1 MPRIYTLFNRSIWNI
16 LEKAVSLQRQE
27 EDLGYP
33 GRIPRGAAAKN
44 QHCFGS
50 KTSPPL
56 LHFKNS
62 RHAYHQNCWRV
73 ILNGIRGTSGFLHNS
88 HFYSFSI
95 SSMERLVYFE
105 INSAGMPSAFILR
118 ALSMLASAFPSA
130 LASAFAVLMALLISR

>member
-33 GRIPRGAAAKN
+33 GRTPRGAAAKN

-62 RHAYHQNCWRV
+62 RHAYHQNRESEGR
-73 ILNGIRGTSGFLHNS
+73 GIDYFGK
-88 HFYSFSI
+88 
-95 SSMERLVYFE
+95 SMICL
-105 INSAGMPSAFILR
+105 L
-118 ALSMLASAFPSA
+118 LAAPEW
-130 LASAFAVLMALLISR
+130 LFA